1 MRPAC
6 AGLFLVDIYSGRW
19 YNYHV
24 QIFAEIRLCFF
35 RRFVMAKKKKV
46 KRSNIPLLVILL
58 LITGACSAA
67 AFYGYMKN
75 RPAENDPA
83 LPQTVKQES
92 EEPSVSDDG
101 QESSA
106 EENASRENTD
116 DSQDAPTEKQT
127 DNAVQADAKS
137 DAKQDKSDTAEAAVS
152 DDARINELVA
162 NMTLHDK
169 ICQLFIVTPE
179 SLTGYSLV
187 TESGLATLESL
198 QKYPVGGLIYF
209 SENLESKEQAK
220 TMISATQE
228 SNSAVSD
235 IPLFI
240 SVDEEGGVVARCAE
254 KLGTTEFSPMYTYRA
269 EGVDK
274 AYSNAY
280 TIAQDIASLGFNL
293 DFAPVADTWS
303 NPDNSVIG
311 TRAYSDDFS
320 ETAALV
326 ASAVKGFSDGG
337 VACTIKH
344 FPGHGDTAEDS
355 HIGMACSYKTI
366 AELEKQEYLAFE
378 SGIAAGADM
387 VMVGHITMV
396 NVDNMPASL
405 SKTFITDEL
414 RNKLGFDGV
423 IITDAL
429 GMGALSNYYS
439 SDEIAVEVVRA
450 GGDILLMPADLS
462 RAITGIENAVAS
474 GEITEQRIN
483 ESVVRILELK
493 KKRGI
498 L

>member
-1 MRPAC
+1 MTYQAI
-6 AGLFLVDIYSGRW
+6 GGIISV
-19 YNYHV
+19 
-24 QIFAEIRLCFF
+24 EINI
-35 RRFVMAKKKKV
+35 RRIMMSKKKKV
-46 KRSNIPLLVILL
+46 KHSNIPLLLILL
-58 LITGACSAA
+58 LITGACSIAA
-67 AFYGYMKN
+67 VYQYLKN
-75 RPAENDPA
+75 RPAENVTA
-83 LPQTVKQES
+83 APQNVRRES
-92 EEPSVSDDG
+92 EKTSVSNGKQGSPD
-101 QESSA
+101 EKNASSEKNNGA
-106 EENASRENTD
+106 ETTQVDPEVKPAENASLSDGISDTKQDNSETEEASVST
-116 DSQDAPTEKQT
+116 DSQ
-127 DNAVQADAKS
+127 
-137 DAKQDKSDTAEAAVS
+137 
-152 DDARINELVA
+152 INELMA

-169 ICQLFIVTPE
+169 ICQMFIVTPE
-179 SLTGYSLV
+179 SLTGYDLV
-187 TESGLATLESL
+187 TQSGTATLDSL

-209 SENLESKEQAK
+209 AQNLEDKPQTKE
-220 TMISATQE
+220 MISATQS
-228 SNSAVSD
+228 SNSVVSD

-240 SVDEEGGVVARCAE
+240 SVDEEGGIVARCAE
-254 KLGTTEFSPMYTYRA
+254 KLGTTDFDPMYTYRA
-269 EGVDK
+269 EGAEK

-303 NPDNSVIG
+303 NPDNTVIG

-320 ETAALV
+320 ETATLV
-326 ASAVKGFSDGG
+326 ASAVKGFNDGG

-355 HIGMACSYKTI
+355 HVGMACSYKTI

-396 NVDNMPASL
+396 NVDNIPSSL
-405 SKTFITDEL
+405 SKTFMTDEL
-414 RNKLGFDGV
+414 RGKLGFKGL

-439 SDEIAVEVVRA
+439 SDEIAVEVIKA

-462 RAITGIENAVAS
+462 QAVTGVENAVTN

-483 ESVVRILELK
+483 ESVIRILELK

>member
-1 MRPAC
+1 M
-6 AGLFLVDIYSGRW
+6 
-19 YNYHV
+19 
-24 QIFAEIRLCFF
+24 
-35 RRFVMAKKKKV
+35 
-46 KRSNIPLLVILL
+46 
-58 LITGACSAA
+58 
-67 AFYGYMKN
+67 
-75 RPAENDPA
+75 
-83 LPQTVKQES
+83 
-92 EEPSVSDDG
+92 
-101 QESSA
+101 
-106 EENASRENTD
+106 
-116 DSQDAPTEKQT
+116 
-127 DNAVQADAKS
+127 
-137 DAKQDKSDTAEAAVS
+137 
-152 DDARINELVA
+152 A

-169 ICQLFIVTPE
+169 ICQMFIVTPE
-179 SLTGYSLV
+179 SLTGYDLV
-187 TESGLATLESL
+187 TQSGTATLDSL

-209 SENLESKEQAK
+209 AQNLEDKAQTKE
-220 TMISATQE
+220 MISATQS
-228 SNSAVSD
+228 SNSVVSD

-240 SVDEEGGVVARCAE
+240 SVDEEGGIVARCAE
-254 KLGTTEFSPMYTYRA
+254 KLGTTDFDPMYTYRA
-269 EGVDK
+269 EGAEK

-303 NPDNSVIG
+303 NPDNTVIG

-320 ETAALV
+320 ETATLV
-326 ASAVKGFSDGG
+326 ASAVKGFNDGG

-355 HIGMACSYKTI
+355 HVGMACSYKTI

-396 NVDNMPASL
+396 NVDNIPSSL
-405 SKTFITDEL
+405 SKTFMTDEL
-414 RNKLGFDGV
+414 RGKLGFKGL

-439 SDEIAVEVVRA
+439 SDEIAVEVIKA

-462 RAITGIENAVAS
+462 QAVTGVENAVTN

-483 ESVVRILELK
+483 ESVIRILELK